1 MGRHRD
7 ARSSALCRG
16 QSFGCSPARFYCVL
30 CSARAALPGCR
41 ARSGYFGRVCCL
53 GPQRKA
59 LATTAKIVPIHPSPI
74 APYTTRKNIAPR
86 GPGSNVARKPNTQ
99 NAAIG
104 RQIATRINF
113 SRCFMTCW
121 LLRPNSLESYCHPA
135 GLNTLVCRHSLFALV
150 PTYESRNH

>member
-1 MGRHRD
+1 MLFCTLSW
-7 ARSSALCRG
+7 AIFWLQSRSVLLRSLFSEGSASRLSRT
-16 QSFGCSPARFYCVL
+16 FF
-30 CSARAALPGCR
+30 
-41 ARSGYFGRVCCL
+41 GYFGRVCCL

-104 RQIATRINF
+104 RQIATRMNF
-113 SRCFMTCW
+113 SRCFMTWW
-121 LLRPNSLESYCHPA
+121 LLRPNGLESYNHHA
-135 GLNTLVCRHSLFALV
+135 SLNTLVCRHSLFALV
-150 PTYESRNH
+150 PTHESRNH